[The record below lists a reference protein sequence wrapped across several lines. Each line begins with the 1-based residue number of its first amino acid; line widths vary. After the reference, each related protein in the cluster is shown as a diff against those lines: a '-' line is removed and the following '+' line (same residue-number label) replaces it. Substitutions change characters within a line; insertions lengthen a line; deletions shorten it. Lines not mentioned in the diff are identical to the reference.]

1 MKNELSILKKDLMHW
16 CKICFSEAFS
26 SWIHIKSIRTY
37 AESIL
42 RYGLPPNFVNCLL
55 NVEKNELKIH
65 KILKQFYSNKE
76 EDDLVKDKSIDQSLK
91 AAEYFPYVLIKINTN
106 YPLLKFYYTL
116 QLDNPLHHLRA

>member
-1 MKNELSILKKDLMHW
+1 LKKIAEDYKKILLNHRYIVRDFAYDEKQFEKSKKSYDDMKNELSILKKDLMHW

-55 NVEKNELKIH
+55 NVNIKL
-65 KILKQFYSNKE
+65 ILG
-76 EDDLVKDKSIDQSLK
+76 
-91 AAEYFPYVLIKINTN
+91 
-106 YPLLKFYYTL
+106 
-116 QLDNPLHHLRA
+116 